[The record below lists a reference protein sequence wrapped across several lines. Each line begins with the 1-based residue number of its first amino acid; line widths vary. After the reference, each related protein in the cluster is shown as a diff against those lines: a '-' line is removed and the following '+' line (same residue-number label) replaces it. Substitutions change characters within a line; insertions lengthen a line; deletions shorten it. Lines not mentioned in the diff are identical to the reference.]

1 MKLIFGLGNPGREY
15 EKTYHNIGFMCVDFL
30 LKNFCENVAEKKE
43 GKAQTYH
50 ATLQGQ
56 KVVVAKPQTYMN
68 LSGESVLALMT
79 KYKVSPRDVFV
90 FVDDIDQDKG
100 KVRFRDRGSAG
111 THNGLKSIVG
121 LVGEDFNR
129 IRIGISRNQDM
140 NLADFVLSKIDDQS
154 MKQIEPAIEAGVGI
168 LLEKINVK

>member
-1 MKLIFGLGNPGREY
+1 
-15 EKTYHNIGFMCVDFL
+15 
-30 LKNFCENVAEKKE
+30 
-43 GKAQTYH
+43 
-50 ATLQGQ
+50 
-56 KVVVAKPQTYMN
+56 MN

-100 KVRFRDRGSAG
+100 KVRFRERGSAG

-129 IRIGISRNQDM
+129 IRIGISRNQGMD
-140 NLADFVLSKIDDQS
+140 LADFVLSKIDDQS